1 MNTTKHTRES
11 GAWRYLLLVIVGSMI
26 IAACSGDS
34 DGAAAETT
42 FAPIDSGSESSDG
55 LQGGESEFFRGT
67 NAEAPYASET
77 VGDDGAVLFPQ
88 ISSSAFDAKVIRDGR
103 IDIRIE
109 SGDFDVRGAELRS
122 IAADLGG
129 YVASGESHIEE
140 YDDDRYAVGWFTLRI
155 PSNRFEDAVA
165 RVEGLGE
172 RVSSSLSSQDV
183 TEEYVDL
190 EGRLSYWE
198 QQEVFYTK
206 LLNEAQTIDDL
217 VAVQLQMQD
226 VLLNIEQ
233 LEGRLRYLDGRT
245 SFATLTVGLTEV
257 PDVIAPPPVEPTT
270 EPGPI
275 ERAFD
280 QAGEVLLATVAFLI
294 VAAAVVIPL
303 GILALIAW
311 LIVRLFAPRRKV
323 APVVASADE

>member
-1 MNTTKHTRES
+1 MSATKQTRQI
-11 GAWRYLLLVIVGSMI
+11 GAWRYALLVIVGSMI
-26 IAACSGDS
+26 VAACSS
-34 DGAAAETT
+34 D
-42 FAPIDSGSESSDG
+42 DSGSDEPATALNESAVDAVDFT
-55 LQGGESEFFRGT
+55 QGGESEFFKGT
-67 NAEAPYASET
+67 NAEEPYAS
-77 VGDDGAVLFPQ
+77 VAIADDGTVLFQQAPT
-88 ISSSAFDAKVIRDGR
+88 SAFDAKVIRDGR
-103 IDIRIE
+103 IDIRIDA
-109 SGDFDVRGAELRS
+109 GDFDVRGAELRS
-122 IAADLGG
+122 IATDLGG
-129 YVASGESHIEE
+129 YIASGESYIEE

-155 PSNRFEDAVA
+155 PSNRFDDAVS

-190 EGRLSYWE
+190 EGRLNYWE
-198 QQEVFYTK
+198 QQEAFYSK
-206 LLNEAQTIDDL
+206 LLNEAQTIEDL
-217 VAVQLQMQD
+217 VAVQTQMQD

-233 LEGRLRYLDGRT
+233 IEGRLRYLDGRT

-270 EPGPI
+270 EPGTI
-275 ERAFD
+275 ERAFE

-294 VAAAVVIPL
+294 VASAVVIPL

-323 APVVASADE
+323 VPAEE